1 MMAIDT
7 EYCMQIVRAFMKRSE
22 PEGST
27 IIIPEACEEIDILGK
42 YICALANLAAYNKI
56 PYAYAIWGIDN
67 NTRTLSGTSFTP
79 PSDEQLALNLPIKA
93 VYSISQLEFESTPI
107 VVLEVQGS
115 INTTVQYKGTEY
127 VFVNN
132 ELTELSTVPEV
143 EKKIWA
149 NLDDYVPFESQIAKS
164 NVSAEDILKLL
175 DSELLFKLLATP
187 YRSNPIEIIAKLI
200 ELRFVTEK
208 NTGKYSITN
217 LGALLLAKRLNYFET
232 VEYKAV
238 RVLRYDGFDVTT
250 PAKEQIGGKG
260 YIVGFEGLINYIISC
275 LPTREIIDGA
285 LRKTVCIYPEL
296 AIRELVA
303 NALIHQ
309 DLNESG
315 APIVSIFP
323 DHIDIT
329 NPGKPLIQFDR
340 FIDHPPCSRN
350 ESLVA
355 AMRKVGICEERGS
368 GYDKVISAIEN
379 RNMPAPT
386 ITEYER
392 SIKVSLFARKDFN
405 TLTKKERIDAC
416 YSHVCLNYV
425 RNEVSNNATLRTRF
439 ELPETERYKIS
450 RIFND
455 TCDVG
460 LIKPREGTG
469 MKNREYVPYWVTEDA
484 K

>member
-1 MMAIDT
+1 MTVDN
-7 EYCMQIVRAFMKRSE
+7 EYCMQIVNAFLKRSE
-22 PEGST
+22 PIGST
-27 IIIPEACEEIDILGK
+27 VVISKACEIDLLGK
-42 YICALANLAAYNKI
+42 YICALANLAAYKKI
-56 PYAYAIWGIDN
+56 PYAYAIWGIDK
-67 NTRTLSGTSFTP
+67 NTRTVSGTSFMP
-79 PSDEQLALNLPIKA
+79 PSAEQLALNLPIKA
-93 VYSISQLEFESTPI
+93 VYSITRLESVSSPI
-107 VVLEVQGS
+107 VVLEVQCS
-115 INTTVQYKGTEY
+115 TNTTMQYKGTEY
-127 VFVNN
+127 VFINN
-132 ELTELSTVPEV
+132 ELRRLSDVPEI
-143 EKKIWA
+143 EKIIWT
-149 NLDDYVPFESQIAKS
+149 NLDNHAPFEGQIAKS

-175 DSELLFKLLATP
+175 DCELLFKLLTISYP
-187 YRSNPIEIIAKLI
+187 NNPTEVIAKLI

-217 LGALLLAKRLNYFET
+217 LGALLLAKRLKSFET
-232 VEYKAV
+232 VEYKAI
-238 RVLRYDGFDVTT
+238 RVLQYDGTDVTT
-250 PAKEQIGGKG
+250 PAREQIGGKG
-260 YIVGFEGLINYIISC
+260 YIVGFEGLIKYIIAC

-285 LRKTVCIYPEL
+285 LRKTVCIYPPL

-309 DLNESG
+309 DLNERG
-315 APIVSIFP
+315 APIVSIFS

-368 GYDKVISAIEN
+368 GYDKVISAVEKH
-379 RNMPAPT
+379 NMPAPT

-425 RNEVSNNATLRTRF
+425 RNEISNNTTLRTRF
-439 ELPETERYKIS
+439 GLPESERYKIS

-455 TCDVG
+455 TCDDE

-469 MKNREYVPYWVTEDA
+469 MKNREYVPYWVVDE
-484 K
+484 